1 MFDDTTG
8 GALGPLAVIAMV
20 ALAGCSAGAGP
31 LTGPDPYTETG
42 DDLDADALSA
52 SHAAALHDAG
62 SYRSATNLTVTSGTA
77 ADAAPAVAV
86 ERTAR
91 VDADDDRALA
101 TSRLDSGAL
110 DGDGLRVVT
119 YTENDTTAREV
130 VIDAEDTSV
139 TRYDAARAPYD
150 DGLLAVSP
158 VDDDARTE
166 ADLVAAGTESVDWT
180 QAGVERHEGDWVTRY
195 EASGPD
201 NVSDVEAV
209 VAAALTEA
217 DRERTGLDPGGYE
230 VTAANA
236 TILVSPDGVVRQ
248 FSLTVVATTDDGD
261 AVTVTVTLTT
271 DGLGATDVQRP
282 DWYGEAT
289 DDLDG

>member
-8 GALGPLAVIAMV
+8 GAFVPLAVAAVV

-31 LTGPDPYTETG
+31 LTGPAPYTETG
-42 DDLDADALSA
+42 DDLDADALAA

-62 SYRSATNLTVTSGTA
+62 SYRSATNLSVASGTG
-77 ADAAPAVAV
+77 ADAAPTVAV

-101 TSRLDSGAL
+101 TGRLDSGTL
-110 DGDGLRVVT
+110 DGDGLRVAT

-130 VIDAEDTSV
+130 VVDAADTSV

-166 ADLVAAGTESVDWT
+166 ADLVAAATESVDWT
-180 QAGVERHEGDWVTRY
+180 QAGVERHDGGWVTRY
-195 EASGPD
+195 EASGAG

-217 DRERTGLDPGGYE
+217 DRERTGLDPGGYA

-236 TILVSPDGVVRQ
+236 TMLVSPDGVVRQ
-248 FSLTVVATTDDGD
+248 LSLTVVATTDDGD
-261 AVTVTVTLTT
+261 AVTVTVALTT

-289 DDLDG
+289 DELDG